1 MKWLICL
8 AFLVQIIFLECLRK
22 YIIFLPHNILKEEY
36 WANQIFWG
44 FVTWGFK
51 PGDKLGGLNNN
62 KITLE
67 ITVDN
72 N

>member
-1 MKWLICL
+1 MLDK
-8 AFLVQIIFLECLRK
+8 
-22 YIIFLPHNILKEEY
+22 NM
-36 WANQIFWG
+36 ANQIFWG

>member
-1 MKWLICL
+1 MKCL
-8 AFLVQIIFLECLRK
+8 
-22 YIIFLPHNILKEEY
+22 
-36 WANQIFWG
+36 ANQIFWG

-51 PGDKLGGLNNN
+51 LGDKLGGLNNN

>member
-1 MKWLICL
+1 MIKPQS
-8 AFLVQIIFLECLRK
+8 LVGK
-22 YIIFLPHNILKEEY
+22 LP
-36 WANQIFWG
+36 ANQIFWG